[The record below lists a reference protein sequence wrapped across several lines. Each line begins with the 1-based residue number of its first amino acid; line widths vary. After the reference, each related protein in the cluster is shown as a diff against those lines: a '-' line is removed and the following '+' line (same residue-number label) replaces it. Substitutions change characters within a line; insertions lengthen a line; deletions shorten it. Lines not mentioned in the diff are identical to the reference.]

1 MQNQILFQR
10 INLIKICNIHFI
22 KYYKYEEKE
31 NSLRGSIVRFIQF
44 AMKIAVYASMT
55 CVLRIILRL
64 LTLKIVS
71 QNGNYRFHSEGMEV
85 YSFWEALFFEARE
98 LIALRTVFDFRWKIR
113 K

>member
-10 INLIKICNIHFI
+10 INLIKICNIYYI

-31 NSLRGSIVRFIQF
+31 NSLRGSIVLFIQF

-64 LTLKIVS
+64 LTLKIVL

-85 YSFWEALFFEARE
+85 YSFWVAQFFEARE
-98 LIALRTVFDFRWKIR
+98 LIALRTVF
-113 K
+113 